1 MKKVMIR
8 MGLLSIL
15 TGLSLTACGGSTP
28 ASGSTASA
36 PSLTPKV
43 DSTSAAQS
51 SYEDEWQAARAA
63 LLAELRQE
71 AQDHGCAA
79 GIFYMGETDTGNLN
93 TVLKDNSAFLW
104 DIVYDIPEDHWI
116 TTPGGVEAYC
126 IFPVDP
132 NASVAVNQWVCDES
146 TGFVGEPGE
155 VLYRS
160 DSGNPIL
167 LLCNVSDAVPDTEV
181 VIVDS
186 DGNDLSFNPRMAM
199 AGYEYRYGTI
209 ASVPG
214 VWDFTLSETDNGE
227 VSDDEMEGQGTETP
241 GPLLLEGN
249 WQAVTLVSKNSADSI
264 APDYADTLTFLPWED
279 AEGNLLP
286 YQVTYVSMGDLVVED
301 GEVMFEEGSMDKD
314 YHANEEWY
322 ATFTD
327 HKSNVR
333 YSLTLEGPDTL
344 AMRWTFPNES
354 DNQPETLYFTRT
366 EGMG

>member
-1 MKKVMIR
+1 MKKAMIR
-8 MGLLSIL
+8 MGILSIL
-15 TGLSLTACGGSTP
+15 TGLSLTACSGSTP
-28 ASGSTASA
+28 ASSSTAAAS
-36 PSLTPKV
+36 SLTPKG

-71 AQDHGCAA
+71 AQDHGCMA
-79 GIFYMGETDTGNLN
+79 GIFYMGETDTGNLYN
-93 TVLKDNSAFLW
+93 VLKDNSAFLW
-104 DIVYDIPEDHWI
+104 DIVYDIPEERWI

-146 TGFVGEPGE
+146 TGFVGKPGE

-160 DSGNPIL
+160 DSGDPIL
-167 LLCNVSDAVPDTEV
+167 LLCNVNDAVPDTEV
-181 VIVDS
+181 VIVDNN
-186 DGNDLSFNPRMAM
+186 GNDLSFNPRMAM

-209 ASVPG
+209 ASMPG
-214 VWDFTLSETDNGE
+214 VWDFTLSETDND
-227 VSDDEMEGQGTETP
+227 VASSDGMEGQDTETP

-249 WQAVTLVSKNSADSI
+249 WQAVTLVSKYGTDSI
-264 APDYADTLTFLPWED
+264 APDYADTLTFLPWDD

-286 YQVTYVSMGDLVVED
+286 YQVTYVAMGDVVVED

-327 HKSNVR
+327 NEFNVR

-344 AMRWTFPNES
+344 ALRRTLPNEIK
-354 DNQPETLYFTRT
+354 NQPETLYFTRT
-366 EGMG
+366 DGMG